1 MTLAARISAFMICV
15 LGTGLAGLAQAG
27 PPQDRAVRKTPPSQ
41 SAVKTA
47 QAKSRV
53 PAAAPAKVAKAPSST
68 TSPTARAATTATA
81 ATVGTSALKPSA
93 EQSVDLGPVGQTA
106 TPVAK
111 ASPSAQTKS
120 DLAAEVVFRALSL
133 LGVNYR
139 FGGSTPA
146 SGLDCSG
153 LVMYVFNEVT
163 GLKLPRRS
171 DDMSRVGGSIDKSE
185 LQAGDLVFFNTM
197 RFPFSHVGIFIGN
210 GQFVHAPSTGS
221 TVRVES
227 MNLAYWQSRF
237 NGARRLLPGESMA
250 MTPSSA
256 LTIDSETSQLFR
268 QIDPAPPPAATS
280 PTGKPASR
288 VPESG
293 AGDNLIVN

>member
-1 MTLAARISAFMICV
+1 MICM
-15 LGTGLAGLAQAG
+15 LGTGLAGTAQAG
-27 PPQDRAVRKTPPSQ
+27 PPQDRTVRKTPSSQ
-41 SAVKTA
+41 SAVKAA

-53 PAAAPAKVAKAPSST
+53 TTASSSKAAKTPSSTPSLPAAAAAATATTAAGALK
-68 TSPTARAATTATA
+68 TSPTQT
-81 ATVGTSALKPSA
+81 
-93 EQSVDLGPVGQTA
+93 VDLGPAGQTT
-106 TPVAK
+106 TPMAK
-111 ASPSAQTKS
+111 ASSAGQTKS

-171 DDMSRVGGSIDKSE
+171 DDMSRVGGTVDKSE
-185 LQAGDLVFFNTM
+185 LQPGDLVFFNTM

-227 MNLAYWQSRF
+227 MSLAYWQSRF
-237 NGARRLLPGESMA
+237 NGARRLLPGESIE
-250 MTPSSA
+250 MTPSST
-256 LTIDSETSQLFR
+256 LIVDSDRSGLLR
-268 QIDPAPPPAATS
+268 QIDSAPQPAAAV
-280 PTGKPASR
+280 PAGKPESR
-288 VPESG
+288 TPEGSSR
-293 AGDNLIVN
+293 DSFFIN

>member
-1 MTLAARISAFMICV
+1 MICV
-15 LGTGLAGLAQAG
+15 LGTGLAGIAQAG
-27 PPQDRAVRKTPPSQ
+27 PPSDRVVRKTPSSQ
-41 SAVKTA
+41 SVVKTA
-47 QAKSRV
+47 QAKSRGTT
-53 PAAAPAKVAKAPSST
+53 PARAKAMTPPSASLTAAAAT
-68 TSPTARAATTATA
+68 TGTTATA
-81 ATVGTSALKPSA
+81 AAVATVAAVALKA
-93 EQSVDLGPVGQTA
+93 GTEQTVDLGPAGQMA
-106 TPVAK
+106 TSLVK
-111 ASPSAQTKS
+111 ASPPAQTKS

-139 FGGSTPA
+139 FGGSTPT

-237 NGARRLLPGESMA
+237 NGARRLLPGQAME
-250 MTPSSA
+250 MTPSSS
-256 LTIDSETSQLFR
+256 LIVDSDGSGLLRTIDAASP
-268 QIDPAPPPAATS
+268 PASPPAATA
-280 PTGKPASR
+280 PAGKPAPR
-288 VPESG
+288 VPEIWSR
-293 AGDNLIVN
+293 DSLLVN

>member
-1 MTLAARISAFMICV
+1 MTLAARISAFMMCM
-15 LGTGLAGLAQAG
+15 LGTGLAGIAQAG
-27 PPQDRAVRKTPPSQ
+27 PPSDRVVRKPPS
-41 SAVKTA
+41 SHSVVKTA
-47 QAKSRV
+47 QANSRGTT
-53 PAAAPAKVAKAPSST
+53 AARAKAMKSPSPSASLT
-68 TSPTARAATTATA
+68 ATTATTSTV
-81 ATVGTSALKPSA
+81 ATVALRTSIERTA
-93 EQSVDLGPVGQTA
+93 DLAPAGQTTA
-106 TPVAK
+106 PVAN

-139 FGGSTPA
+139 FGGNTPT

-153 LVMYVFNEVT
+153 LVTYVFNEVT

-171 DDMSRVGGSIDKSE
+171 DDMSRVGGSIEQSE

-227 MNLAYWQSRF
+227 MNLAYWQNRF
-237 NGARRLLPGESMA
+237 NGARRLLPGQSMEL
-250 MTPSSA
+250 TPSSG
-256 LTIDSETSQLFR
+256 LIVDSDSTGLLRTIE
-268 QIDPAPPPAATS
+268 PASPPAATA
-280 PTGKPASR
+280 PGGQPASR
-288 VPESG
+288 VPESWSR
-293 AGDNLIVN
+293 DSLLVN